1 MGNWLTSDE
10 PHQRKPASD
19 DEEGSSSMDESSE
32 EQEDR
37 TALASSAVLVPD
49 PVCVAVIDPKQRSLL
64 DDPAALEIVSGF
76 LETPDA
82 VDSSSSSNHDENDN
96 GKRPRSVDVEEG
108 DPDLGN
114 VSKCCSRTHNLMAHL
129 NCGAECSCPEEY
141 CYDDDEQDSSGSE
154 KKPPPCTPATRIA
167 DSEIRNAS
175 LCCTQ
180 NGGSAQGGSNTTAP
194 GSQMN
199 AQVFT

>member
-10 PHQRKPASD
+10 PHQRKQASD
-19 DEEGSSSMDESSE
+19 DEEGSSMDESSDE
-32 EQEDR
+32 LEEDR

-49 PVCVAVIDPKQRSLL
+49 PVCVAVIDPKQPSFL

-82 VDSSSSSNHDENDN
+82 ADSSSSNSSCSN

-114 VSKCCSRTHNLMAHL
+114 VSKCCSR
-129 NCGAECSCPEEY
+129 S
-141 CYDDDEQDSSGSE
+141 
-154 KKPPPCTPATRIA
+154 
-167 DSEIRNAS
+167 
-175 LCCTQ
+175 
-180 NGGSAQGGSNTTAP
+180 
-194 GSQMN
+194 
-199 AQVFT
+199 